1 MTEKRKTPAP
11 KATGAENSS
20 MNIVPQGQAATTGIV
35 PVAYLDSVENAL
47 QSAVKTGTGPN
58 FEDLIRLA
66 LEYGERGEQG
76 ADMLANYLAQVEGGG
91 SGKKPR
97 KGVYNTIRKGLDR
110 IRIDLGKSS
119 KELPIWETDPEP
131 WAEPV
136 EIIDVIRELEE
147 LMRSVIY
154 APKEQCAAFAYFT
167 LSTWFV
173 NYCTYVPYG
182 LRTSATK
189 GCGKT
194 ALLSLFSKVV
204 AGPRMCVD
212 PSASVVYRI
221 IEKCGPTLLL
231 DEADTYLMKEDGLKG
246 ILNAGNTRETSVIAR
261 CAPKTFEPQYFRCF
275 GPKIFAGIRAEGVGA
290 ALASRCII
298 FRLQKK
304 GRNEKRTPVGD
315 IAPERIE
322 MLRRKMARLAEDYGE
337 RLRADRN
344 ALPFPDS
351 LDDDRVR
358 NNWQTLLRLARFVS
372 EGEMQR
378 LIKVA
383 LVMSGEKGE
392 ASRDER
398 LLSNVREIVQRAQRG
413 GQNGYPLENWPFAKV
428 QRVSIAHDS
437 KRGDYMTA
445 EDISNALNDN
455 LEWDWRMESFGRGI
469 TPEKVGRALGA
480 FSKSVPIRALNNKRA
495 YILDGEGGLMQ
506 AFSRYLPPP
515 ETDAPEE
522 TGADGTA
529 PFGSTEENQSGTSE

>member
-20 MNIVPQGQAATTGIV
+20 MNIVPQGEAAATGII
-35 PVAYLDSVENAL
+35 PGAYLDSVENAL

-66 LEYGERGEQG
+66 FEYGDKGEQG
-76 ADMLANYLAQVEGGG
+76 ADMLANYLAQVESGG
-91 SGKKPR
+91 SCKKPR
-97 KGVYNTIRKGLDR
+97 KSVYNTIRKGLGR
-110 IRIDLGKSS
+110 IRVDLGKSS
-119 KELPIWETDPEP
+119 QELPLWETDPEP

-173 NYCTYVPYG
+173 NYCAYVPYG
-182 LRTSATK
+182 LITSATK

-194 ALLSLFSKVV
+194 ALLILFSKVV
-204 AGPRMCVD
+204 ARPFVCVD
-212 PSASVVYRI
+212 PSASIVYRI

-344 ALPFPDS
+344 PLPFPDS

-358 NNWQTLLRLARFVS
+358 NNWQTLLRLARFVG

-515 ETDAPEE
+515 ETDA
-522 TGADGTA
+522 GADGTA
-529 PFGSTEENQSGTSE
+529 PFGPAGQNQSATYE